1 MTPFEKRAFL
11 GALLFLRFVIYFVTC
26 VLAWDWV
33 AVPMG
38 APALSVWQVV
48 AVATG
53 IRVVAISPNRGA
65 TDRIELALMKNS
77 WKGKDLLSAL
87 EYVGL
92 TAPVTQEDQ
101 LRLYIALK
109 AVLGF
114 ERRKLS
120 LLEAQSDRYEET
132 KRRILELGRDG
143 DIGINR
149 SVPA

>member
-1 MTPFEKRAFL
+1 MNLPECQEQLIMLEPHHR
-11 GALLFLRFVIYFVTC
+11 LLHNGDFQ
-26 VLAWDWV
+26 AW
-33 AVPMG
+33 AK
-38 APALSVWQVV
+38 
-48 AVATG
+48 ATKKQLD
-53 IRVVAISPNRGA
+53 A
-65 TDRIELALMKNS
+65 IELALVKNS